1 MENTGALRL
10 RILVQKEFEPIVWV
24 RATVWCLRWNHWG
37 ALKHWNQACF
47 RVVNHG
53 IVKQKL
59 TLARIIMM
67 LCKIC
72 CSPRFVACFCGDF
85 VKQIEIGQSQKVAKK
100 LNELHACYWILA
112 RTIYDAVS
120 HSWRNPMTYSCHFFA
135 CEYFCTS
142 KWVPLFHLFS
152 RNINVKNMNATIEK
166 LKPSIHMIY
175 F

>member
-1 MENTGALRL
+1 M
-10 RILVQKEFEPIVWV
+10 WV

-85 VKQIEIGQSQKVAKK
+85 VKQIEIGQSQKVAKNWMNCMRATEFWREQSMMQS
-100 LNELHACYWILA
+100 LINGEIPWHIHVTFLHVNIFAHQ
-112 RTIYDAVS
+112 S
-120 HSWRNPMTYSCHFFA
+120 ECHYFIFFQ
-135 CEYFCTS
+135 EIS
-142 KWVPLFHLFS
+142 MW
-152 RNINVKNMNATIEK
+152 KNMNATIEK
-166 LKPSIHMIY
+166 LKPWLHMT